1 MLRKSKASAV
11 IVEDFL
17 FEAGL
22 RIQNYSI
29 NIGFA
34 VDPSNN
40 EWKGNTEDGD
50 ENTKTSN
57 DSQLKLKWIR
67 RCDLLGSLVGVNTGF

>member
-1 MLRKSKASAV
+1 MGCCGKGKASAV

-50 ENTKTSN
+50 ENAKTSN
-57 DSQLKLKWIR
+57 ESQLKLKWVC
-67 RCDLLGSLVGVNTGF
+67 RCDLRGLFGGVVE

>member
-1 MLRKSKASAV
+1 MECGGKGKASAV

-50 ENTKTSN
+50 ENTKTLN

-67 RCDLLGSLVGVNTGF
+67 RCDLLGCLVEG